1 MVTVNKI
8 TALWFFKGGIPWS
21 DPSNNQWIKYRD
33 IEMQIIEEAFQQGK
47 SHVLLDKYRIDL
59 KEFIQFKRS
68 DSSKQRPVLRR
79 EGTDQQ
85 ECIREDRFF
94 SPPTLR
100 PAPSH
105 RDEQAWCPF
114 LNEWYKLPVGRKALF
129 DFRSAIDLCIN
140 GIIEEAIKHESDSE
154 TEAKW
159 MAEKLE
165 ECKTKAKHDATEFC
179 VHLYTRESFLY
190 KVLNMALRNVD
201 QSKLHT
207 LGPFCFLIR
216 EYLRYRASFV
226 GTVYRGVYLTSD
238 HIRSYKEAVG
248 TWRSW
253 SSYTSTSKRRKM
265 SEIRGN
271 TLFII
276 EIMDAEL
283 SPQRAFD
290 LSAIS
295 QFPEEEEVLLL
306 AGTSFQIMS
315 VEQDYQQKYIIQI
328 KL

>member
-1 MVTVNKI
+1 M
-8 TALWFFKGGIPWS
+8 
-21 DPSNNQWIKYRD
+21 
-33 IEMQIIEEAFQQGK
+33 
-47 SHVLLDKYRIDL
+47 
-59 KEFIQFKRS
+59 
-68 DSSKQRPVLRR
+68 
-79 EGTDQQ
+79 
-85 ECIREDRFF
+85 
-94 SPPTLR
+94 
-100 PAPSH
+100 
-105 RDEQAWCPF
+105 
-114 LNEWYKLPVGRKALF
+114 
-129 DFRSAIDLCIN
+129 
-140 GIIEEAIKHESDSE
+140 
-154 TEAKW
+154 KW

-190 KVLNMALRNVD
+190 KVLNMVLLNVD

-238 HIRSYKEAVG
+238 HIRSYKKAVG

-253 SSYTSTSKRRKM
+253 PSYTSTSKRREM

-276 EIMDAEL
+276 EIMDIEL

-295 QFPEEEEVLLL
+295 QFPDEEVLLL
-306 AGTSFQIMS
+306 ADVWFQIMS
-315 VEQDYQQKYIIQI
+315 VEQDDQQEYTTQVEFLFIFTAKDS
-328 KL
+328 